1 MKRHR
6 CCLCKSVMFHYS
18 VVCVVFFLVV
28 AVAKSVDEA
37 IAAAVTGAAAVGKCI
52 PVSLM
57 MAASCFIFPFLER
70 NSLWHFILCNHS

>member
-1 MKRHR
+1 
-6 CCLCKSVMFHYS
+6 MFHYS
-18 VVCVVFFLVV
+18 VVRVVLFLVV

-37 IAAAVTGAAAVGKCI
+37 IAAAVTGTAAVTGAAAVGKCI

-70 NSLWHFILCNHS
+70 NVLWYLILCNHS

>member
-1 MKRHR
+1 MMLFMQECH
-6 CCLCKSVMFHYS
+6 VHYS
-18 VVCVVFFLVV
+18 VVCVVFFLVG

-37 IAAAVTGAAAVGKCI
+37 IAAAVGECI

-70 NSLWHFILCNHS
+70 NVLWYLILCNHS